1 MFGRQWSRKSPLKYD
16 FPVARASSYKNV
28 TFPKSASLPESGIFI
43 EFFILRFIDFS
54 KNDQKLENQG
64 RLTNYRKLP
73 YPIESN
79 RIVDAHIPN
88 DDRFLDCFHRLVYNA
103 EIQEPFLWINSWH
116 IRNID
121 IERENKLKRRLLFA
135 FLRCATAENRIRA
148 IYLKNFSF
156 TLCNHSS
163 RYILWDY
170 GSSYG
175 V

>member
-1 MFGRQWSRKSPLKYD
+1 M
-16 FPVARASSYKNV
+16 

-88 DDRFLDCFHRLVYNA
+88 DDGFLDCFHRLVYNA
-103 EIQEPFLWINSWH
+103 EIQEPFRWINSWY

-121 IERENKLKRRLLFA
+121 IEREYKLKRGLLFA